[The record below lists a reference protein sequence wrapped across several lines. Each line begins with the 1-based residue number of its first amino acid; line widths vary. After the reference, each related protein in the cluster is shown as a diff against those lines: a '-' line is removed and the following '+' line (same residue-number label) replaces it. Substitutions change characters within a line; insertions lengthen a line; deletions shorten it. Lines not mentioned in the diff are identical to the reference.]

1 VAIQADTPQGARSQL
16 APRRGIWRAATNH
29 AKEQSDIAT
38 EGRTMLKPI
47 RCLPRGV
54 ALLAAAF
61 ALSLPSLPAAALDKL
76 TFGTDW
82 KAEAEHGGFYQAIA
96 TGIYAKHGIEVTLRP
111 GGPQINQAQLLA
123 AGQLDFNLASN
134 SFIPLN
140 FRKEGVPMVAVAALF
155 QKDPQSLLAHPGQ
168 GNDSLAALKG
178 KPIMVGG
185 DTRIGSWLFLKAK
198 FGYTDDQ
205 IRPYTFNIAPWL
217 ADPKAIQQGYVTS
230 EVFTMQ
236 EQGQK
241 PVVML
246 LGDNGYTSYAEMI
259 ETSTKLVAANP
270 DLVQRFVDAS
280 IEGWYSF
287 LYGDPAPAN
296 ALIKKDNQ
304 EQTDALLA
312 FGRDKMK
319 EYGIVD
325 SGDAKTSGI
334 GAMTEQRWSEF
345 FTQMSAQG
353 VYPADMDWKGAYTR
367 QFVNK
372 KVGMKN

>member
-1 VAIQADTPQGARSQL
+1 
-16 APRRGIWRAATNH
+16 
-29 AKEQSDIAT
+29 
-38 EGRTMLKPI
+38 
-47 RCLPRGV
+47 
-54 ALLAAAF
+54 
-61 ALSLPSLPAAALDKL
+61 
-76 TFGTDW
+76 
-82 KAEAEHGGFYQAIA
+82 
-96 TGIYAKHGIEVTLRP
+96 
-111 GGPQINQAQLLA
+111 
-123 AGQLDFNLASN
+123 
-134 SFIPLN
+134 
-140 FRKEGVPMVAVAALF
+140 MVAVAALF
-155 QKDPQSLLAHPGQ
+155 QKDPQALLAHPGQ

-230 EVFTMQ
+230 EVFMMQ
-236 EQGQK
+236 QQGVN

-246 LGDNGYTSYAEMI
+246 LGDNGYTGYAAMI

-280 IEGWYSF
+280 IEGWYDF

-296 ALIKKDNQ
+296 ALIKKDNP

-312 FGRDKMK
+312 FGREKMK
-319 EYGIVD
+319 EFGIVD
-325 SGDAKTSGI
+325 SGDAKTGGI
-334 GAMTEQRWSEF
+334 GAMSEQRWSDF
-345 FTQMSAQG
+345 FRQMSAQG
-353 VYPADMDWKGAYTR
+353 LYTAEMDWKKAYTL

-372 KVGMKN
+372 MVGMKH

>member
-1 VAIQADTPQGARSQL
+1 MLNRFSHFVC
-16 APRRGIWRAATNH
+16 GI
-29 AKEQSDIAT
+29 
-38 EGRTMLKPI
+38 
-47 RCLPRGV
+47 
-54 ALLAAAF
+54 ALLAVA
-61 ALSLPSLPAAALDKL
+61 LPSMPAAALDKVS
-76 TFGTDW
+76 FGTDW

-96 TGIYAKHGIEVTLRP
+96 RGIYEKHGLAVTLKP

-140 FRKEGVPMVAVAALF
+140 FVKEGVPMVAVAALF

-178 KPIMVGG
+178 KPIMIGG

-198 FGYTDDQ
+198 YGYTDDQ
-205 IRPYTFNIAPWL
+205 IRPYTFSIAPFL
-217 ADPKAIQQGYVTS
+217 ADKKAIQQGYVTS

-236 EQGQK
+236 EQGVK

-246 LGDNGYTSYAEMI
+246 LGDNGYTGYAAMI
-259 ETSTKLVAANP
+259 QTSAKLVAANP

-280 IEGWYSF
+280 IEGWYDF
-287 LYGDPAPAN
+287 LYGDPTPAN

-319 EYGIVD
+319 EFGIVD
-325 SGDAKTSGI
+325 SGDAKAGGI
-334 GAMTEQRWSEF
+334 GAMSEQRWSQF
-345 FTQMSAQG
+345 FKQMSAQG
-353 VYPADMDWKGAYTR
+353 VYPADMDWKKGYTL

>member
-1 VAIQADTPQGARSQL
+1 MLNRFSHFVC
-16 APRRGIWRAATNH
+16 GI
-29 AKEQSDIAT
+29 
-38 EGRTMLKPI
+38 
-47 RCLPRGV
+47 
-54 ALLAAAF
+54 ALLAVA
-61 ALSLPSLPAAALDKL
+61 LPSMPAAALDKVS
-76 TFGTDW
+76 FGTDW

-96 TGIYAKHGIEVTLRP
+96 RGIYEKHGLAVTLRP

-140 FRKEGVPMVAVAALF
+140 FVKEGVPMVAVAALF

-178 KPIMVGG
+178 KPIMIGG

-198 FGYTDDQ
+198 YGYTDDQ
-205 IRPYTFNIAPWL
+205 IRPYTFSIAPFL
-217 ADPKAIQQGYVTS
+217 ADKKAIQQGYVTS

-236 EQGQK
+236 EQGVK

-246 LGDNGYTSYAEMI
+246 LGDNGYTGYAAMI
-259 ETSTKLVAANP
+259 QTSAKLVAANP

-280 IEGWYSF
+280 IEGWYDF
-287 LYGDPAPAN
+287 LYGDPTPAN

-319 EYGIVD
+319 EFGIVD
-325 SGDAKTSGI
+325 SGDAKAGGI
-334 GAMTEQRWSEF
+334 GAMSEQRWSQF
-345 FTQMSAQG
+345 FKQMSAQG
-353 VYPADMDWKGAYTR
+353 VYPADMDWKKGYTL

>member
-1 VAIQADTPQGARSQL
+1 MLEPVSSHV
-16 APRRGIWRAATNH
+16 RGIMA
-29 AKEQSDIAT
+29 
-38 EGRTMLKPI
+38 
-47 RCLPRGV
+47 
-54 ALLAAAF
+54 LAAALVT
-61 ALSLPSLPAAALDKL
+61 ALASLPATALDKI

-96 TGIYAKHGIEVTLRP
+96 TGIYAKHELDVSLRP

-140 FRKEGVPMVAVAALF
+140 FLKEGIPMVAVAALF
-155 QKDPQSLLAHPGQ
+155 QKDPQALLAHPGQ

-185 DTRIGSWLFLKAK
+185 DTRIGSWLFLKSK
-198 FGYTDDQ
+198 FSYTDDQ

-236 EQGQK
+236 EQGVK

-246 LGDNGYTSYAEMI
+246 LGDNGYTGYAAMI
-259 ETSTKLVAANP
+259 ETSAKLVADKP
-270 DLVQRFVDAS
+270 ELVQRFVDAS

-296 ALIKKDNQ
+296 ALIKKDNP

-325 SGDAKTSGI
+325 SGDAKTTGI
-334 GAMTEQRWSEF
+334 GAMSAQRWDEF
-345 FTQMSAQG
+345 FKQMSAQG
-353 VYPADMDWKGAYTR
+353 VYPADMDWKKAYTL

-372 KVGMKN
+372 KVGMTN

>member
-1 VAIQADTPQGARSQL
+1 VS
-16 APRRGIWRAATNH
+16 
-29 AKEQSDIAT
+29 
-38 EGRTMLKPI
+38 
-47 RCLPRGV
+47 
-54 ALLAAAF
+54 
-61 ALSLPSLPAAALDKL
+61 
-76 TFGTDW
+76 
-82 KAEAEHGGFYQAIA
+82 
-96 TGIYAKHGIEVTLRP
+96 LRP

-140 FRKEGVPMVAVAALF
+140 FLKEGIPMVAVAALF
-155 QKDPQSLLAHPGQ
+155 QKDPQALLAHPGQ

-185 DTRIGSWLFLKAK
+185 DTRIGSWLFLKSK
-198 FGYTDDQ
+198 FSYTDDQ

-236 EQGQK
+236 EQGVK

-246 LGDNGYTSYAEMI
+246 LGDNGYTGYAAMI
-259 ETSTKLVAANP
+259 ETSAKLVADKP
-270 DLVQRFVDAS
+270 ELVQRFVDAS

-296 ALIKKDNQ
+296 ALIKKDNP

-325 SGDAKTSGI
+325 SGDAKTNGI
-334 GAMTEQRWSEF
+334 GAMSAQRWDEF
-345 FTQMSAQG
+345 FKQMSAQG
-353 VYPADMDWKGAYTR
+353 VYPADMDWKKAYTL

-372 KVGMKN
+372 KVGMTN

>member
-1 VAIQADTPQGARSQL
+1 M
-16 APRRGIWRAATNH
+16 
-29 AKEQSDIAT
+29 
-38 EGRTMLKPI
+38 MLKPASSHVRSI
-47 RCLPRGV
+47 M
-54 ALLAAAF
+54 ALAAALVT
-61 ALSLPSLPAAALDKL
+61 ALASLPAAALDKI

-96 TGIYAKHGIEVTLRP
+96 TGIYAKHDLDVSLRP

-140 FRKEGVPMVAVAALF
+140 FVKEGIPMVAVAALF
-155 QKDPQSLLAHPGQ
+155 QKDPQALLAHPGQ
-168 GNDSLAALKG
+168 GNDGLAALKG
-178 KPIMVGG
+178 KPIMIGG

-236 EQGQK
+236 EQGVK

-246 LGDNGYTSYAEMI
+246 LGDNGYTGYAAMI
-259 ETSTKLVAANP
+259 ETSAKLVADKP
-270 DLVQRFVDAS
+270 ELVQRFVDAS

-296 ALIKKDNQ
+296 ALIKKDNP

-325 SGDAKTSGI
+325 SGDAKTNGI
-334 GAMTEQRWSEF
+334 GAMSAQRWDEF
-345 FTQMSAQG
+345 FKQMSAQG
-353 VYPADMDWKGAYTR
+353 LYPADMDWKKAYTL

>member
-1 VAIQADTPQGARSQL
+1 
-16 APRRGIWRAATNH
+16 
-29 AKEQSDIAT
+29 
-38 EGRTMLKPI
+38 MLKPFS
-47 RCLPRGV
+47 RNVRGIMVV
-54 ALLAAAF
+54 AAALVAAF
-61 ALSLPSLPAAALDKL
+61 ATLPAAALDKVS
-76 TFGTDW
+76 FGTDW
-82 KAEAEHGGFYQAIA
+82 KAEAEHGGFYQAMA
-96 TGIYAKHGIEVTLRP
+96 AGIYAKHGIELTLRP
-111 GGPQINQAQLLA
+111 GGPQVNQAQLLA

-140 FRKEGVPMVAVAALF
+140 FLKEGVPMVAVAALF
-155 QKDPQSLLAHPGQ
+155 QKDPQALLAHPGQ

-230 EVFTMQ
+230 EVFMMQ
-236 EQGQK
+236 QQGVN

-246 LGDNGYTSYAEMI
+246 LGDNGYTGYAAMI
-259 ETSTKLVAANP
+259 ETTTKLVAANP

-280 IEGWYSF
+280 IEGWYDF

-296 ALIKKDNQ
+296 ALIKKDNP

-312 FGRDKMK
+312 FGREKMK
-319 EYGIVD
+319 EFGIVD
-325 SGDAKTSGI
+325 SGDAKTGGI
-334 GAMTEQRWSEF
+334 GAMSEQRWSDF
-345 FTQMSAQG
+345 FKQMSAQG
-353 VYPADMDWKGAYTR
+353 LYPAEMDWNKAYTL

-372 KVGMKN
+372 MVGMKH

>member
-1 VAIQADTPQGARSQL
+1 
-16 APRRGIWRAATNH
+16 
-29 AKEQSDIAT
+29 
-38 EGRTMLKPI
+38 MLKPFS
-47 RCLPRGV
+47 RNVRGIMVV
-54 ALLAAAF
+54 AAALVAAF
-61 ALSLPSLPAAALDKL
+61 ATLPAAALDKVS
-76 TFGTDW
+76 FGTDW
-82 KAEAEHGGFYQAIA
+82 KAEAEHGGFYQAMA
-96 TGIYAKHGIEVTLRP
+96 AGIYAKHGIELTLRP
-111 GGPQINQAQLLA
+111 GGPQVNQAQLLA

-140 FRKEGVPMVAVAALF
+140 FLKEGVPMVAVAALF
-155 QKDPQSLLAHPGQ
+155 QKDPQALLAHPGQ

-230 EVFTMQ
+230 EVFMMQ
-236 EQGQK
+236 QQGVN

-246 LGDNGYTSYAEMI
+246 LGDNGYTGYAAMI

-280 IEGWYSF
+280 IEGWYDF

-296 ALIKKDNQ
+296 ALIKKDNP

-312 FGRDKMK
+312 FGREKMK
-319 EYGIVD
+319 EFGIVD
-325 SGDAKTSGI
+325 SGDAKTGGI
-334 GAMTEQRWSEF
+334 GAMSEQRWSDF
-345 FTQMSAQG
+345 FRQMSAQG
-353 VYPADMDWKGAYTR
+353 LYTAEMDWKKAYTL

-372 KVGMKN
+372 MVGMKH

>member
-1 VAIQADTPQGARSQL
+1 
-16 APRRGIWRAATNH
+16 
-29 AKEQSDIAT
+29 
-38 EGRTMLKPI
+38 MLKPFS
-47 RCLPRGV
+47 RNVRGIMVV
-54 ALLAAAF
+54 AAALVAAF
-61 ALSLPSLPAAALDKL
+61 ATLPAAALDKVS
-76 TFGTDW
+76 FGTDW
-82 KAEAEHGGFYQAIA
+82 KAEAEHGGFYQAMA
-96 TGIYAKHGIEVTLRP
+96 AGIYAKHGIELTLRP
-111 GGPQINQAQLLA
+111 GGPQVNQAQLLA

-140 FRKEGVPMVAVAALF
+140 FLKEGVPMVAVAALF
-155 QKDPQSLLAHPGQ
+155 QKDPQALLAHPGQ

-230 EVFTMQ
+230 EVFMMQ
-236 EQGQK
+236 QQGVN

-246 LGDNGYTSYAEMI
+246 LGDNGYTGYAAMI
-259 ETSTKLVAANP
+259 ETTTKLVAANP

-280 IEGWYSF
+280 IEGWYDF

-296 ALIKKDNQ
+296 ALIKKDNP

-312 FGRDKMK
+312 FGREKMK
-319 EYGIVD
+319 EFGIVD
-325 SGDAKTSGI
+325 SGDAKTGGI
-334 GAMTEQRWSEF
+334 GAMSEQRWSDF
-345 FTQMSAQG
+345 FRQMSAQG
-353 VYPADMDWKGAYTR
+353 VYPAEMDWKKAYTL

-372 KVGMKN
+372 MVGMKH

>member
-1 VAIQADTPQGARSQL
+1 MLEPFSSQI
-16 APRRGIWRAATNH
+16 RGIPA
-29 AKEQSDIAT
+29 
-38 EGRTMLKPI
+38 
-47 RCLPRGV
+47 
-54 ALLAAAF
+54 LAAALVVVL
-61 ALSLPSLPAAALDKL
+61 ASLPAAALDRI

-96 TGIYAKHGIEVTLRP
+96 TGIYAKHDLDVSLRP

-140 FRKEGVPMVAVAALF
+140 FVKEGIPMVAVAALF
-155 QKDPQSLLAHPGQ
+155 QKDPQGLLAHPGQ

-185 DTRIGSWLFLKAK
+185 DTRIGSWLFLKSK

-236 EQGQK
+236 EQGVK

-246 LGDNGYTSYAEMI
+246 LSDNGYTGYAAMI
-259 ETSTKLVAANP
+259 ETSAKLVVDKP
-270 DLVQRFVDAS
+270 ELVQRFVDAS

-296 ALIKKDNQ
+296 ALIKKDNP

-325 SGDAKTSGI
+325 SGDAKTNGI
-334 GAMTEQRWSEF
+334 GAMNTRRWDEF
-345 FTQMSAQG
+345 FKQMSAQG
-353 VYPADMDWKGAYTR
+353 LYPADMDWKKAYTL
-367 QFVNK
+367 QFVNN

>member
-1 VAIQADTPQGARSQL
+1 
-16 APRRGIWRAATNH
+16 
-29 AKEQSDIAT
+29 
-38 EGRTMLKPI
+38 MLKPFS
-47 RCLPRGV
+47 RNVRGIMVV
-54 ALLAAAF
+54 AAALVAAF
-61 ALSLPSLPAAALDKL
+61 ATLPAAALDKVS
-76 TFGTDW
+76 FGTDW
-82 KAEAEHGGFYQAIA
+82 KAEAEHGGFYQAMA
-96 TGIYAKHGIEVTLRP
+96 AGIYAKHGIELTLRP
-111 GGPQINQAQLLA
+111 GGPQVNQAQLLA

-140 FRKEGVPMVAVAALF
+140 FLKEGVPMVAVAALF
-155 QKDPQSLLAHPGQ
+155 QKDPQALLAHPGQ

-230 EVFTMQ
+230 EVFMMQ
-236 EQGQK
+236 QQGVN

-246 LGDNGYTSYAEMI
+246 LGDNGYTGYAAMI
-259 ETSTKLVAANP
+259 ETTTKLVAANP

-280 IEGWYSF
+280 IEGWYDF

-296 ALIKKDNQ
+296 ALIKKDNP
-304 EQTDALLA
+304 EQTDALLG
-312 FGRDKMK
+312 FGREKMK
-319 EYGIVD
+319 EFGIVD
-325 SGDAKTSGI
+325 SGDAKTGGI
-334 GAMTEQRWSEF
+334 GAMSEQRWSDF
-345 FTQMSAQG
+345 FRQMSAQG
-353 VYPADMDWKGAYTR
+353 VYPAEMDWKKAYTL

-372 KVGMKN
+372 MVGMKH